1 MEKFGVTDVRPRPR
15 VGPAN
20 GVEGVVGGG
29 GGWDIP
35 TARPPLLILN
45 NLCKGIGAIAQTRF
59 PQARGP

>member
-1 MEKFGVTDVRPRPR
+1 MEMFGVTDVRPRPR

-35 TARPPLLILN
+35 NSSTAVEMSFRL
-45 NLCKGIGAIAQTRF
+45 
-59 PQARGP
+59 